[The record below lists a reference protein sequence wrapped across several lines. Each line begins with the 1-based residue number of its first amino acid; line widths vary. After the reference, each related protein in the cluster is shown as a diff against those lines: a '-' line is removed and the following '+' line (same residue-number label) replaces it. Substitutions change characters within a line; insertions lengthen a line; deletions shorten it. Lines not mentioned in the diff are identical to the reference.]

1 HRGRLLPGLFPGS
14 LPSLSSHRCLG
25 MTTPTEGWRTDLS
38 ALRTMPSA
46 FKEVVKS
53 AIKELDS
60 RGDLIP
66 VDSLCNS
73 TSFRP
78 YSLLSRKRSRSKYW
92 KYRYKC
98 VNLSIKDI
106 LEPEPECC
114 GCVQISD
121 AADGNVQ
128 GRMAL
133 ESMDQW
139 KIAGAVAMSGS
150 HSASM
155 NVCILRVAQN
165 TWVVM
170 HQERHLQQPEH
181 KILQQLRSRGEDVFM
196 VTDVLQTQEEVQVT
210 LIHAREGSGQF
221 ALPGVTCL
229 QVCGESKGHLS
240 RKKMVTIPAG
250 SILAFRV
257 AKLLIDPTWG
267 ECRVKSLSLE
277 PRLPGQEAGSLGCFS
292 SPGDAVG
299 ASEVKDKSAEL
310 RHLKMELREQL
321 LRDIG
326 RLLDDQPHME
336 ALEASLD
343 QGLCSGGQV
352 EPLDGPAGSVLE
364 CLVLPSGELVLKLA
378 EPISYLLGALTAL
391 TETQQKL
398 LAEALETRMLLKQ
411 LELVE
416 QILVQ
421 STPWQEPSFV
431 SLPLS
436 LLGNS
441 WDEEAPTWVL
451 LEECDLT
458 LRVDPP
464 QVHWKPESEGPMCAL
479 SESFLAQPYMESQE
493 PNSTIGLKCNE
504 AGPGVGKTQ

>member
-1 HRGRLLPGLFPGS
+1 
-14 LPSLSSHRCLG
+14 
-25 MTTPTEGWRTDLS
+25 
-38 ALRTMPSA
+38 MPSA

-60 RGDLIP
+60 TGDLIP
-66 VDSLCNS
+66 VDSLRNS

-78 YSLLSRKRSRSKYW
+78 YSLLSRKLSRSWFW
-92 KYRYKC
+92 KSRYKC

-106 LEPEPECC
+106 LEPGAPEPEPECC
-114 GCVQISD
+114 GRFQISD
-121 AADGNVQ
+121 AAAGNVQ

-139 KIAGAVAMSGS
+139 KIAGAAAISGS

-155 NVCILRVAQN
+155 NVCILRVTQN

-181 KILQQLRSRGEDVFM
+181 KILQQLRSRGVDVFV
-196 VTDVLQTQEEVQVT
+196 VTEVLQTEEEMQVT
-210 LIHAREGSGQF
+210 LTHAREGSGQF
-221 ALPGVTCL
+221 ALPRVTCL
-229 QVCGESKGHLS
+229 QGEGKGHRS

-257 AKLLIDPTWG
+257 AQLLIDPTWDILLFPDDEKRTFELPSSSHRRKDG
-267 ECRVKSLSLE
+267 QKPRPLSMISGLQHKRGKF
-277 PRLPGQEAGSLGCFS
+277 RLLTADFRGLRA
-292 SPGDAVG
+292 
-299 ASEVKDKSAEL
+299 EVKDKSAEL
-310 RHLKMELREQL
+310 RHFEMELREQL

-336 ALEASLD
+336 ALEASLE

-352 EPLDGPAGSVLE
+352 EPLDGPAGSILK

-416 QILVQ
+416 HILEQ

-451 LEECDLT
+451 LEECGLT
-458 LRVDPP
+458 LRVDTP
-464 QVHWKPESEGPMCAL
+464 QVHWEPKSEGPMCAL
-479 SESFLAQPYMESQE
+479 YASLDLLSSLCQMPS
-493 PNSTIGLKCNE
+493 
-504 AGPGVGKTQ
+504 